1 MRRLRSRWTVVAL
14 VPAFFL
20 AGFGLVTALAGGSD
34 DAAPDAAG
42 AEPDGSDGSAAPAS
56 TVVAPTTT
64 AQNATDAGAAT
75 TGGTDAATTSTTDGS
90 ASGRTTPDG
99 GGNAA
104 PAPPAGT
111 IAVDYGRWE
120 GLFEI
125 TQTEIVPEFGVA
137 TVTGQFSYL
146 GGGDCSQLG
155 VVELRGQFYSSSGQ
169 PIGKGLWESIWATGE
184 GAEVPQREPLYLE
197 FYGEVSEAA
206 ESARIR
212 FTRVDCL

>member
-14 VPAFFL
+14 VPACFL
-20 AGFGLVTALAGGSD
+20 ASFGLLTALAGGSAD
-34 DAAPDAAG
+34 VAPRAAG
-42 AEPDGSDGSAAPAS
+42 DEVEDSGGSGAPVA
-56 TVVAPTTT
+56 TVIGTTTT
-64 AQNATDAGAAT
+64 ADSVPD
-75 TGGTDAATTSTTDGS
+75 TDAASTDGTTG
-90 ASGRTTPDG
+90 ATDGQGSGTTTA
-99 GGNAA
+99 GGNRSAA

-125 TQTEIVPEFGVA
+125 SEMEIVPDLGIA
-137 TVTGQFSYL
+137 TVTGEFRYL

-155 VVELRGQFYSSSGQ
+155 AVELRGQFYSPSGR
-169 PIGKGLWESIWATGE
+169 PIGEGAWESIWATGE
-184 GAEVPQREPLYLE
+184 GAEVPQREPLFLE
-197 FYGEVSEAA
+197 FYGAVSEAP

>member
-20 AGFGLVTALAGGSD
+20 AGFGIVTAVAGGSD
-34 DAAPDAAG
+34 DAAPRAADG
-42 AEPDGSDGSAAPAS
+42 EPAGSDGSGAPAS
-56 TVVAPTTT
+56 TVVGSTTT
-64 AQNATDAGAAT
+64 ADSAPDTDTAS
-75 TGGTDAATTSTTDGS
+75 TGGPTTSTTDGEG
-90 ASGRTTPDG
+90 SGTTTAEGNRT
-99 GGNAA
+99 AA
-104 PAPPAGT
+104 PAPPPGT

-125 TQTEIVPEFGVA
+125 SETEIVPEFGLA
-137 TVTGQFSYL
+137 TVTGQFRYL
-146 GGGDCSQLG
+146 GGGECSQLG

-169 PIGKGLWESIWATGE
+169 PIGKGNWESIWVTGE

-197 FYGEVSEAA
+197 FYGAVTDAA

>member
-34 DAAPDAAG
+34 DAAPTAA
-42 AEPDGSDGSAAPAS
+42 AVEADGSGGTGAPA
-56 TVVAPTTT
+56 TTPE
-64 AQNATDAGAAT
+64 NGTDAGVAT
-75 TGGTDAATTSTTDGS
+75 AGAATTSTTGDEGGGEAADGE
-90 ASGRTTPDG
+90 GN
-99 GGNAA
+99 GNAA
-104 PAPPAGT
+104 PAPPPGT

-125 TQTEIVPEFGVA
+125 SDTEIVPEFGLA
-137 TVTGQFSYL
+137 TVTGQFRYL
-146 GGGDCSQLG
+146 GGGACSQLG
-155 VVELRGQFYSSSGQ
+155 VVELRGQFYSPSGR
-169 PIGKGLWESIWATGE
+169 PIGKGLWESVWVTGD

-197 FYGEVSEAA
+197 FYGQVSEAA